1 MQRRDRDPQGLPSEP
16 VVVFISGVEGQ
27 SSEAQ
32 GQLWTRLWGARAW
45 RAFAGS
51 VPLSPCL

>member
-1 MQRRDRDPQGLPSEP
+1 MQRGDRGPQGFPSEP
-16 VVVFISGVEGQ
+16 VVFFISRVEGQ

-45 RAFAGS
+45 RPFAGS
-51 VPLSPCL
+51 VPLSPRL

>member
-45 RAFAGS
+45 RAFASS